1 MKQFNLREYLK
12 NPQKKIITRDGKRA
26 RVICVDRCG
35 LNVKQIVALITS
47 LNGDEII
54 KTYWEDGVETRGQKD
69 NPYDLFFGTE
79 KKEGWINIYKY
90 NLRSMRTPGSQ
101 VYNTKE
107 EAESAIG
114 SGLVDYI
121 STIKIQWEE

>member
-1 MKQFNLREYLK
+1 MEPFNLREHLK
-12 NPQKKIITRDGKRA
+12 NPQRKIITRDGRRA
-26 RVICVDRCG
+26 RIICVDRCG
-35 LNVKQIVALITS
+35 LNVKQIVALITT

-54 KTYWEDGVETRGQKD
+54 KIYWEDGVETRGQKD
-69 NPYDLFFGTE
+69 NPYDLFFTPE

-90 NLRSMRTPGSQ
+90 NSVITPGSQ

-107 EAESAIG
+107 EAESARG
-114 SGLVDYI
+114 SSLMNYV